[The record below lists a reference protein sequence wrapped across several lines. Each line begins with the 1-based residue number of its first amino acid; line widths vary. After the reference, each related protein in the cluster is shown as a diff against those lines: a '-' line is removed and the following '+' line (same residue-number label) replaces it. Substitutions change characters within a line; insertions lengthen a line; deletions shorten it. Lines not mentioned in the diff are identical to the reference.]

1 MRSAVRRACFCPS
14 LGLAGAERFL
24 GTVCERQVT
33 GESRFGGERG
43 GGHLDGTKRQALVL
57 PRADGLCRPGMQLRR
72 TRGMSGRRAQKRALS
87 FPKRFRSAKNGSFR
101 LAPHRKGCPFAR
113 TMVNK
118 LRRRRALHSLR
129 KRKQHTFFLKYV
141 GIRSCAISLAVFQI
155 LDFSGNLSC
164 NIYAA
169 CRGVGQGMCDS
180 ASIAYNIQTLM
191 TGHQVMIQLHLH
203 IVEFHLNTIQ

>member
-14 LGLAGAERFL
+14 LGLVGAERFL

-43 GGHLDGTKRQALVL
+43 GHLDRTKRQALVL

-155 LDFSGNLSC
+155 LDFPLSRFQK
-164 NIYAA
+164 NY
-169 CRGVGQGMCDS
+169 QS
-180 ASIAYNIQTLM
+180 
-191 TGHQVMIQLHLH
+191 
-203 IVEFHLNTIQ
+203 